1 MIEDAQA
8 AAGCR
13 RGRGVSD
20 SDSILLAEPLPP
32 LPGWGGAAAAHWHA
46 PVPGAGVRLGV
57 GVPIRDT
64 ALRCTL
70 YRDAPLNALGA
81 GASES
86 LVLSIKSACLR
97 PWQAAASA
105 AVSLSFKL
113 LPVRL
118 RPRPE
123 ARPVRAVSR
132 HARQ

>member
-1 MIEDAQA
+1 VIED
-8 AAGCR
+8 AGCR
-13 RGRGVSD
+13 RGRGVSG

-46 PVPGAGVRLGV
+46 PVPGVRLGV

-70 YRDAPLNALGA
+70 YAPLNALGA

-97 PWQAAASA
+97 PWQAAAVA

-118 RPRPE
+118 RPRPG
-123 ARPVRAVSR
+123 ARPGRAVSR